1 MENLP
6 YNLTI
11 NGINYVFLEEQ
22 FSEHSDLLPN
32 WWCVRYEPIGGGLPP
47 HVHNKEC
54 WYYLCTTAPTKE
66 EALADLTERVTTMI
80 LD

>member
-6 YNLTI
+6 GNLTVK
-11 NGINYVFLEEQ
+11 GITYVFVEQQ

-32 WWCVRYEPIGGGLPP
+32 WWNIRYEPIGGGLPP
-47 HVHNKEC
+47 RVRDKEY
-54 WYYLCTTAPTKE
+54 WYYLCVTAPTKE